1 MRNREEK
8 LLWPAA
14 AAGLVGG
21 LVIAVAESLLVV
33 AKHGWRDPGVF
44 LFAGVAYG
52 LFGLGGGIG
61 LGILFSLVG
70 RRLLGSA
77 TAAALGGAT
86 VVTLFG
92 TVIGRF
98 LVFRDLLDEKIEGR
112 VMAFQVGTLA
122 LALVLFSL
130 TYLLI
135 RRWAKRPA
143 ALVLSLPRVL
153 GVAGAAL
160 CVFAAATVFS
170 PDEGARIVERT
181 RPAAPAGAPNI
192 ILIIVDTLR
201 ADHLS
206 CYGYREISTPAID
219 RLAADGTRFAKA
231 FAQASWTR
239 PSIASILTSLY
250 PSSHQAVHKAD
261 ALPEGVATLAEVLAQ
276 AGYYAAGFANNANVA
291 PVFNFHQ
298 GFDEYHFLAPAFFF
312 YATRSASE
320 LAIYNQL
327 RMVRERF
334 LSQAKYVEHYYQ
346 PAEVVTDRALEWLG
360 SAQERPFFL
369 MIHYMDPHD
378 PYFVHPFDG
387 EGYARVADPNPPKE
401 RAELYRRLYDGE
413 IVYLDHHLARLFD
426 GLRQRGLYEDS
437 IIALTA
443 DHGEEFFE
451 HGGWWHGQTLFE
463 EQVHVP
469 LIIKGTGRTGAGNVN
484 NALVTSLDVAP
495 TLIALAGVA
504 VPQQMQ
510 GKALVLRPGQTG
522 GRDAVFAEEDFEGN
536 VLFAVRTETWKRIA
550 ANPGNPRGLPREQLF
565 KIDSDPGER
574 EDLAARNREV
584 ASELAAKTDT
594 FKREAKAEAVESA
607 GASVDAA
614 TKERLR
620 ALGYVN

>member
-1 MRNREEK
+1 MRNGEET

-14 AAGLVGG
+14 AAGLLGG
-21 LVIAVAESLLVV
+21 LAIAVAESLIVV
-33 AKHGWRDPGVF
+33 AKHGFGDFGVF
-44 LFAGVAYG
+44 LFAGITYG

-61 LGILFSLVG
+61 LGIVFSLVG
-70 RRLLGSA
+70 RRWLGSA
-77 TAAALGGAT
+77 TAASLTAAT
-86 VVTLFG
+86 IVTLLG

-112 VMAFQVGTLA
+112 AMAFQLGTLA
-122 LALVLFSL
+122 AALVLFAL
-130 TYLLI
+130 TYLLV
-135 RRWAKRPA
+135 RSWAKRPA
-143 ALVLSLPRVL
+143 ALVLSLPRAL
-153 GVAGAAL
+153 AVAAVAL
-160 CVFAAATVFS
+160 CLFAAATVIS
-170 PDEGARIVERT
+170 SSEGVRIVERT
-181 RPAAPAGAPNI
+181 RPAAPAGTPNI
-192 ILIIVDTLR
+192 ILIVIDTLR

-206 CYGYREISTPAID
+206 CYGYREIDTPAID
-219 RLAADGTRFAKA
+219 RLAADGTRFARA

-261 ALPEGVATLAEVLAQ
+261 ALPEGVTTVAEALAR
-276 AGYYAAGFANNANVA
+276 AGYYTAGFANNVNIA
-291 PVFNFHQ
+291 PVFNFDQ
-298 GFDEYHFLAPAFFF
+298 GFDEYHFLEPAFFF
-312 YATRSASE
+312 GATRSASE

-346 PAEVVTDRALEWLG
+346 PAEVVTDRVLEWLA

-369 MIHYMDPHD
+369 VIHYMDPHD

-413 IVYLDHHLARLFD
+413 IVYLDRHLGRLFD
-426 GLRQRGLYEDS
+426 GLRDQGLYEGS

-463 EQVHVP
+463 EQIHIP
-469 LIIKGTGRTGAGNVN
+469 LIVKGAGGAGAGSVN
-484 NALVTSLDVAP
+484 TALVTSLDVAP

-510 GKALVLRPGQTG
+510 GRALALGSGHRG

-550 ANPGNPRGLPREQLF
+550 ANGANPRGLPPEQLF

-574 EDLAARNREV
+574 EDLAGRNREV
-584 ASELAAKTDT
+584 ASELAAKTET
-594 FKREAKAEAVESA
+594 FKQEAKAEAVEGA